1 MLKLQTGSLL
11 AKVTTTFIV
20 FEPTKSANVVVYHHT
35 QETHRDTHFLH
46 HRRRK
51 SSLHYE
57 STLH

>member
-1 MLKLQTGSLL
+1 MLKPRIDSLL
-11 AKVTTTFIV
+11 AKVTTMFIV

-46 HRRRK
+46 HKGRK
-51 SSLHYE
+51 SLLYHE